1 MTDLKPNSDQDDV
14 KDSNAI
20 DGDAHIAHQPKIVFL
35 SATIPAVHFSMMAT
49 NLSCHVCGIL
59 WLIKYQ
65 PVAGRM
71 LLTLTILDRS
81 GIIHVKSFHHN
92 RAPFQ
97 GLVGKPVLFYRV
109 RVGRLNGQKIAQLV
123 PGSGNRLW
131 EAGASVW
138 HVSDFSGSKD
148 LVKFWLSEAA
158 TKYRWHPAHR
168 ALLRTAPTRSKPL
181 KWTVL
186 NTDPY

>member
-20 DGDAHIAHQPKIVFL
+20 NSDAHCAQQPKIVYL
-35 SATIPAVHFSMMAT
+35 SATIPAVDFASMAT
-49 NLSCHVCGIL
+49 NVSVHVCGIL
-59 WLIKYQ
+59 WLIKYE

-71 LLTLTILDRS
+71 LLTLTIMDRS
-81 GIIHVKSFHHN
+81 GIIQVKSWIHK
-92 RAPFQ
+92 RAQFQ
-97 GLVGKPVLFYRV
+97 NVVGKPILLYRV
-109 RVGRLNGQKIAQLV
+109 RVGRMNGEKIAELV
-123 PGSGNRLW
+123 PSTGSHW

-138 HVSDFSGSKD
+138 HDSNFSGSKD